1 MLGINSEL
9 SFFYILLCVF
19 IGLIYA
25 YFLYFTSKKKDLKI
39 NLVYTLFILRSSF
52 VSILAFLLLN
62 PVLISNVKNIEKP
75 IIVIAKDV
83 SQSIKEDINDLDV
96 LLGGLNDFELLLY
109 SFSEKVYDGFDHNN
123 TGLKTNYSYL
133 FSDLDEKL
141 YNRNVAGVI
150 IASDGCYNAGLN
162 PEYLSYDFPI
172 YSIAL
177 GDTTIYKDIRVA
189 DVLKN
194 DIAFLGNNFPLEISI
209 ASNVKQRESTKLNI
223 YNDGQKVYET
233 IVNLSEEINYN
244 TYNISLPANKIGL
257 QTYTIEL
264 ESLDDEKNIINN
276 VFDVYIDVI
285 DSRFNILVLKEGNSP
300 DLAAYKSSVEKNQN
314 FKIEVKNITDQ
325 ISPDKYQL
333 VAIFD
338 VDNIPS
344 SLIDTDV
351 PLIIFNV
358 KDKHYKDLNSKI
370 SFYSEGI
377 YEQAILYKNDSFS
390 KFIFSKE
397 LLSLIAD
404 APPLHM
410 PFGKYNFVGNI
421 DFVLNQKLGDI
432 ETEKPV
438 IMIQYLDSR
447 KICFVLAEGWWR
459 WKIYDYSLN
468 NGMAFNEL
476 FLKLSQYL
484 LLQEDKSL
492 FRLEYEKQYE
502 ENSEILLHALL
513 YNESYELVNNK
524 KVSLI
529 LTDDKDQ
536 QYNFQFINQGDQ
548 LIVNIGSLEVG
559 NYSFIAQVEGTNLV
573 KKGVFDVKKIQ
584 LEQLGL
590 SANHQVL
597 HKIANLSKGKVFH
610 QDGMYDLLQ
619 EIKNSERNNNIIHLK
634 EQFQA
639 LINIPWILL
648 ILLMMICTEW
658 FVRRYN
664 GLI

>member
-19 IGLIYA
+19 IGFIYA
-25 YFLYFTSKKKDLKI
+25 YFLYFKSKKDLKS

-62 PVLISNVKNIEKP
+62 PVVISNVKNIEKP
-75 IIVIAKDV
+75 IVVIAKDV
-83 SQSIKEDINDLDV
+83 SQSIKEDINNLDI

-109 SFSEKVYDGFDHNN
+109 SFSDKVYEGFDHDN

-162 PEYLSYDFPI
+162 PEYLSYNFPV

-177 GDTTIYKDIRVA
+177 GDTTIYRDIRVA

-209 ASNVKQRESTKLNI
+209 ASNVKKRESTKLNI
-223 YNDGQKVYET
+223 WNDGKKVYET

-257 QTYTIEL
+257 QTYTVEL

-285 DSRFNILVLKEGNSP
+285 DSRFNILVLKERNSP

-314 FKIEVKNITDQ
+314 FKIEVKDITDQ

-333 VAIFD
+333 VAIFG

-344 SLIDTDV
+344 SLIDADV

-377 YEQAILYKNDSFS
+377 SEQAILYKGDSFS

-397 LLSLIAD
+397 LLSLIAG

-410 PFGKYNFVGNI
+410 PFGKYNFIGNI

-468 NGMAFNEL
+468 NGIAFDEL

-502 ENSEILLHALL
+502 ENSEIVLHALL

-524 KVSLI
+524 EVSLI
-529 LTDDKDQ
+529 LTDDKDRE
-536 QYNFQFINQGDQ
+536 YNFQFINQGDQ
-548 LIVNIGSLEVG
+548 LIVNIGNLEVG

-597 HKIANLSKGKVFH
+597 HKIANLSKGKVFR

-619 EIKNSERNNNIIHLK
+619 EIKNSERNKNIIHLK